1 MLKKVD
7 EKNGVICLVSMFAS
21 RVMVLKLSKIVH
33 FLQLCADL
41 SNKLKSAKIIY
52 IYVSESSHYTHSEND
67 MVCRGL
73 SHRS

>member
-1 MLKKVD
+1 MLKIVD
-7 EKNGVICLVSMFAS
+7 EKNGVICLVSIFVS

-33 FLQLCADL
+33 FLQFCADL

-67 MVCRGL
+67 IVYRDL
-73 SHRS
+73 RHHS